1 MKYQSGYVH
10 QGRIPCF
17 HGFCISSVQAGHCWD
32 TLGEWD
38 VVWILWEEQVDRLR
52 RTGLRK
58 TFFSKKRKKEWLLL
72 VAVQAIECL
81 VVLLLSRYH
90 RMTSCKFLMDSELS
104 CFLFLSSFPKRLLEI
119 ALPSH
124 VGSQFL
130 QPSSTVRII
139 QVKTVTKIRR
149 CYQFGFLLLVNLR
162 KRDLGFLCGD
172 IRSVTFSVISESSCT
187 WMRCNQGSGIFF

>member
-38 VVWILWEEQVDRLR
+38 VVWILWEEQVVRLR